1 MWPTMTN
8 APPRPR
14 RRRSALAVPVAL
26 LATALTTLAPTTP
39 LVPTPT
45 PALAQVEDSASWTI
59 IYYGVADNDL
69 EAALVADVKEMT
81 RAGFG
86 GEVNLYGLI
95 DRSPVDYSDP
105 YGETID
111 GPLGE
116 LGDFSTAKAFRV
128 IGGQLVEDLDLG
140 EVDMADP
147 ETLGWFVAEVMRV
160 SPSDHTALILSDHG
174 AGAYA
179 FGVDEGSGEA
189 TVMTAQDITRAL
201 LPATFAS
208 GRGLDIIAFDA
219 CLMAN
224 LEVTGWVSGVADLLV
239 ASEDLIPSTGFRYDD
254 LSALTADPTMEPRE
268 LASLLVESFGEQ
280 YATSEFATTSLSVVD
295 LDTTLTLSAAV
306 SSLAEA
312 LIDTEYH
319 IGFRA
324 ALADSTSQLALDDVY
339 GFVDLGDLAQRLAQ
353 PGSPDEVRI
362 AADAVWA
369 ALDRSVVESWGG
381 LARSTAT
388 GLSIAVPTR
397 PEVFDGLEYAVLGN
411 TEWAEWLQSLFD
423 QADAAPSTSSMW
435 SSPQPDVELLDEQ
448 GIVIS
453 AALDQDVVE
462 SQGLVDTLGVYG
474 EPTDQGGMEILLR
487 YPAVTDSGAIGTVSS
502 SWGYSLFGLTDGTTT
517 VFPSTLLIPSES
529 VITGS
534 IDGSYVDDGTT
545 AEAQLG
551 FTLDTQGGGITDV
564 QLWVYTDSGGWAS
577 IAPRAG
583 SFFLPSLYQ
592 VSPDGSTITV
602 ESLDLLSF
610 DDGVVIDEYG
620 LRAGQPLA
628 AGLTAIDGSGNAWT
642 VFGITERP

>member
-1 MWPTMTN
+1 MTTI
-8 APPRPR
+8 AP
-14 RRRSALAVPVAL
+14 A
-26 LATALTTLAPTTP
+26 TP
-39 LVPTPT
+39 LVPTPG
-45 PALAQVEDSASWTI
+45 PVLAQADAAASWTI
-59 IYYGVADNDL
+59 IYYGAADNDL

-105 YGETID
+105 YGEYVD

-128 IGGQLVEDLDLG
+128 IGDELIEDLDLG

-147 ETLGWFVAEVMRV
+147 DTLGWFVAEVMRV
-160 SPSDHTALILSDHG
+160 SPSDHTALIMSDHG

-179 FGVDEGSGEA
+179 FGVDEGSAEA
-189 TVMTAQDITRAL
+189 TRMTAQDIAIGLRSAV
-201 LPATFAS
+201 ASS
-208 GRGLDIIAFDA
+208 GRPLDIVAFDA

-224 LEVTGWVSGVADLLV
+224 FEMTSWMSGSADLLV
-239 ASEDLIPSTGFRYDD
+239 ASEDLIPGTGFRYDD
-254 LSALTADPTMEPRE
+254 LSALTADPTMEPAE
-268 LASLLVESFGEQ
+268 FASLLVDSFGEQ
-280 YATSEFATTSLSVVD
+280 YATSEFATTSLSVTD
-295 LDTTLTLSAAV
+295 LSTALRLDQAVTL
-306 SSLAEA
+306 LAEA
-312 LIDTEYH
+312 LDDTQHH

-324 ALADSTSQLALDDVY
+324 ALADSTSQIALDDVY
-339 GFVDLGDLAQRLAQ
+339 GFADLGDLVRRLAQ
-353 PGSPDEVRI
+353 PGNPDDVRI

-369 ALDRSVVESWGG
+369 VLDQAVIESWGG
-381 LARSTAT
+381 LARSAAT
-388 GLSIAVPTR
+388 GMSIAVPTR
-397 PEVFDGLEYAVLGN
+397 PEVFDGLDYAVLGN
-411 TEWAEWLQSLFD
+411 PAWAEWLQSLFD
-423 QADAAPSTSSMW
+423 QADAVPSTLSMW
-435 SSPQPDVELLDEQ
+435 SSPQPDVELLDEE

-453 AALDQDVVE
+453 AFLDQDVVD

-474 EPTDQGGMEILLR
+474 QPTEQGGMEILLR
-487 YPAVTDSGAIGTVSS
+487 YPAITDSGAVGTVSS

-517 VFPSTLLIPSES
+517 VFPSTLLIPSEA

-620 LRAGQPLA
+620 LSAGQPLA
-628 AGLTAIDGSGNAWT
+628 AGLTAIDGSGSAWT

>member
-1 MWPTMTN
+1 MTAF
-8 APPRPR
+8 AP
-14 RRRSALAVPVAL
+14 
-26 LATALTTLAPTTP
+26 ATPLAPA
-39 LVPTPT
+39 PT
-45 PALAQVEDSASWTI
+45 PALAQSDGAASWTI
-59 IYYGVADNDL
+59 IYYGTADNDL

-95 DRSPVDYSDP
+95 DRSPIDHSDP
-105 YGETID
+105 YGEYVD
-111 GPLGE
+111 GELGE

-128 IGGQLVEDLDLG
+128 VGDELIEDLDLG

-147 ETLGWFVAEVMRV
+147 DTLGWFVAEVMRV

-179 FGVDEGSGEA
+179 FGVDEGSGQA
-189 TVMTAQDITRAL
+189 TVMTAQDISRAL
-201 LPATFAS
+201 LPAVIAN
-208 GRGLDIIAFDA
+208 GRGLDVIAFDA

-224 LEVTGWVSGVADLLV
+224 LEVTGWISGIADLLV
-239 ASEDLIPSTGFRYDD
+239 ASEDLIPGTGFRYDD
-254 LSALTADPTMEPRE
+254 LSALTADPSMDPRE
-268 LASLLVESFGEQ
+268 FASLLVDSFGEQ
-280 YATSEFATTSLSVVD
+280 YATSEFATTSLSVTD
-295 LDTTLTLSAAV
+295 LETTLTLDSAV
-306 SSLAEA
+306 TSLAEA
-312 LIDTEYH
+312 LADTDHH

-324 ALADSTSQLALDDVY
+324 AVADSTSQIALDDVY
-339 GFVDLGDLAQRLAQ
+339 GFVDLGDLARRLAQ
-353 PGSPDEVRI
+353 PGNPDDVRI

-369 ALDRSVVESWGG
+369 ALDRSIVESWGG
-381 LARSTAT
+381 LARSAAT
-388 GLSIAVPTR
+388 GMSIAVPTR
-397 PEVFDGLEYAVLGN
+397 PEVFDDLEYAVLGN
-411 TEWAEWLQSLFD
+411 PAWAEWLQSLFD
-423 QADAAPSTSSMW
+423 TADATPSTASMW
-435 SSPQPDVELLDEQ
+435 ASPQPDVELLDEE

-453 AALDQDVVE
+453 AALDQSAVD

-474 EPTDQGGMEILLR
+474 QPTDQGGMEVLLR
-487 YPAVTDSGAIGTVSS
+487 YPAITDSGTVGTVSS
-502 SWGYSLFGLTDGTTT
+502 SWGYSLFGLTDGTST
-517 VFPSTLLIPSES
+517 VFPSTLLIPSEA

-534 IDGSYVDDGTT
+534 IDGSYVDAGTT

-551 FTLDTQGGGITDV
+551 FTLDTQGGGVTDV
-564 QLWVYTDSGGWAS
+564 QLWTYTDSGGWAS

-610 DDGVVIDEYG
+610 DDGVVIEEYG

-628 AGLTAIDGSGNAWT
+628 AGLTAIDGSGAAWT

>member
-1 MWPTMTN
+1 MTAF
-8 APPRPR
+8 AP
-14 RRRSALAVPVAL
+14 
-26 LATALTTLAPTTP
+26 ATPLAPA
-39 LVPTPT
+39 PT
-45 PALAQVEDSASWTI
+45 PALAQSDETASWTI
-59 IYYGVADNDL
+59 IYYGAADNDL

-95 DRSPVDYSDP
+95 DRSPIDHSDP
-105 YGETID
+105 YGEYVD
-111 GPLGE
+111 GELGE

-128 IGGQLVEDLDLG
+128 VGDQLIEDLDLG

-147 ETLGWFVAEVMRV
+147 DTLGWFVAEVMRV

-179 FGVDEGSGEA
+179 FGVDEGSGDA
-189 TVMTAQDITRAL
+189 TVMTAQDISRAL
-201 LPATFAS
+201 LPAVIVN
-208 GRGLDIIAFDA
+208 GRGLDVIAFDA

-224 LEVTGWVSGVADLLV
+224 FEVTGWVSGIADLMV
-239 ASEDLIPSTGFRYDD
+239 ASEDLIPATGFRYDD
-254 LSALTADPTMEPRE
+254 LSALTADPSMDPRE
-268 LASLLVESFGEQ
+268 FASLLVDSFGEQ

-295 LDTTLTLSAAV
+295 LETTLTLSSAV

-312 LIDTEYH
+312 LIDNEYH
-319 IGFRA
+319 IGFRS

-339 GFVDLGDLAQRLAQ
+339 GFADLGDLAQRLAQ

-369 ALDRSVVESWGG
+369 ALDRSVIESWGG
-381 LARSTAT
+381 LARTTAT

-397 PEVFDGLEYAVLGN
+397 PEVFDGLEYAVLGDAD
-411 TEWAEWLQSLFD
+411 WAEWLQSLFD
-423 QADAAPSTSSMW
+423 TADETPSTASMW
-435 SSPQPDVELLDEQ
+435 ASPQPDVELLDEE

-453 AALDQDVVE
+453 AALDQSVVD

-474 EPTDQGGMEILLR
+474 QPTDQGGMEILLR
-487 YPAVTDSGAIGTVSS
+487 YPAITDSGAVGTVSS

-517 VFPSTLLIPSES
+517 VFPSTLLIPGEA

-534 IDGSYVDDGTT
+534 IDGSYVDAGTT

-551 FTLDTQGGGITDV
+551 FTLDTQGGGVTDV
-564 QLWVYTDSGGWAS
+564 QLWTYTDSGGWAS

-602 ESLDLLSF
+602 ESQDLLSF
-610 DDGVVIDEYG
+610 DDGVVIEEYG

-628 AGLTAIDGSGNAWT
+628 AGLTAIDGSGSAWT